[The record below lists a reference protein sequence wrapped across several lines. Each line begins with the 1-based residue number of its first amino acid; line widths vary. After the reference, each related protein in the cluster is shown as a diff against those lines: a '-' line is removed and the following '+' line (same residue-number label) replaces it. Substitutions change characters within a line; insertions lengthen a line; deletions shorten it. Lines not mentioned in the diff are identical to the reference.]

1 MRTLSI
7 CYLTL
12 AAVLFAAGV
21 ANADVVPVF
30 VSDKLGAA
38 SQFAL
43 LALNNGNMTIN
54 SATSITGNVGY
65 SNGVTSTTNQKVST
79 FNGTAYVDS
88 GATFSDTPA
97 TFAPTGGII
106 VGGVADTLLDQANA
120 DAASAAAY
128 FSTLTSSVGPT
139 TALGAVASNLNLT
152 ATGNINVYTLDS
164 LSFNSNTLTLNGDS
178 NDLFLFPRHW

>member
-79 FNGTAYVDS
+79 FNGTAYLDS
-88 GATFSDTPA
+88 EQRSPILR
-97 TFAPTGGII
+97 P
-106 VGGVADTLLDQANA
+106 LSLRP
-120 DAASAAAY
+120 AAS
-128 FSTLTSSVGPT
+128 SWEEWRTRSWIKLTQTRLQRQPT
-139 TALGAVASNLNLT
+139 SAR
-152 ATGNINVYTLDS
+152 S
-164 LSFNSNTLTLNGDS
+164 LPAWAQ
-178 NDLFLFPRHW
+178 PRRWGRLRQT